1 MRDRRLRGAGF
12 LLGPSRST
20 AIQQNVAGQQLP
32 HTHLTVMTNISTYRS
47 PRAFAGLVVALLV
60 LSACASAGSG
70 EAEDL
75 STYDKIVQD
84 QLN

>member
-1 MRDRRLRGAGF
+1 
-12 LLGPSRST
+12 
-20 AIQQNVAGQQLP
+20 
-32 HTHLTVMTNISTYRS
+32 MTNISTYRS

-75 STYDKIVQD
+75 NTYDKIVQD
-84 QLN
+84 QLS